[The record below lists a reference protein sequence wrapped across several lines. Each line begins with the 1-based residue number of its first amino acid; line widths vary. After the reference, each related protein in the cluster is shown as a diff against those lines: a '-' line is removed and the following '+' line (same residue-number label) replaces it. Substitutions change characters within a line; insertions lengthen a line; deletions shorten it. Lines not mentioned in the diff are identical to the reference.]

1 MEVIG
6 TVVSGLF
13 GSALGGGGIGLLGTL
28 VGKVFGWLEVREKTK
43 LAAVQNA
50 HELAL
55 VDKQSQM
62 KQAEMESEMMIATM
76 SADTAVRTAAYD
88 HDASYGETPRWCSAV
103 LRLVRPIITCFLL
116 GLTSWIYYKAYAMG
130 EIDTLQMLADEIVFM
145 TSLCVTFWFGSRP
158 MNRR

>member
-55 VDKQSQM
+55 VDRQATM
-62 KQAEMESEMMIATM
+62 KQAEMESELMIATL

-103 LRLVRPIITCFLL
+103 LRLVRPSLTIGLL
-116 GLTSWIYYKAYAMG
+116 SFTAWIYSRADRAG
-130 EIDTLQMLADEIVFM
+130 DLDTIQMLAEEAVFM
-145 TSLCVTFWFGSRP
+145 TSLAITFWFGSRP